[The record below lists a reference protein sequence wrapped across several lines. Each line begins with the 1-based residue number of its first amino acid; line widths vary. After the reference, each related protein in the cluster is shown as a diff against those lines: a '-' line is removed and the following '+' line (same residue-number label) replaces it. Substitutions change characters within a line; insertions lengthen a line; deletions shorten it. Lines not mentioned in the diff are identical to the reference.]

1 MEGVRKPLM
10 ADQAGHPA
18 FARLFGAEGFR
29 LLKEEDLGLLTKA
42 EGMQLAVFADD
53 PNRMKETID
62 IAVIAPEIRRA
73 LGSAVA
79 GAWFSETA
87 RGRAMAARYGIR
99 RLPAVALFRA
109 GVDLGA
115 AEGLMNWDAY
125 LKQLADIGMRRCAPK
140 KTIAVL
146 NG

>member
-99 RLPAVALFRA
+99 RLPAVALFRS
-109 GVDLGA
+109 GVYLGA

>member
-1 MEGVRKPLM
+1 MTDVRRPAT

-18 FARLFGAEGFR
+18 FERLFGAEGFR
-29 LLKEEDLGLLTKA
+29 LLREADIEALTKA

-62 IAVIAPEIRRA
+62 MAVIAPEIRRA

-79 GAWFSETA
+79 GAWFSDMPT
-87 RGRAMAARYGIR
+87 GRAMAARWGIR
-99 RLPAVALFRA
+99 RLPAVALFRS
-109 GVDLGA
+109 GVYLGA

-125 LKQLADIGMRRCAPK
+125 LKQLAEIGMRRCAPK